1 MSILSKH
8 SNAEEVTMKG
18 KTLVTLTLLSALL
31 LLAVATQAQESGSG
45 NLTYQPKSEASA
57 LMLSLSG
64 TVIPVGAALA
74 EVVEPGWVLT
84 GIFLGPSL
92 GYFYGGEAGRGL
104 KGIAIR
110 GGVATASV
118 LIGAELGLDIWG
130 GDTGGWGVV
139 LAGTV
144 FVVGDAIYDV
154 ARVRSTV
161 RKHNEKLQAGS
172 LGIVPTYSAD
182 SDAPGLALQMTF

>member
-1 MSILSKH
+1 
-8 SNAEEVTMKG
+8 MKG